1 MGMVVEVVYAYL
13 CFGGDVRAYA
23 HLTVVR
29 NTAQVAVFYAC
40 GFEGAGA
47 DNVGGFACHAF
58 DVLVGGILC

>member
-1 MGMVVEVVYAYL
+1 M
-13 CFGGDVRAYA
+13 RAYA
-23 HLTVVR
+23 HLTVVC
-29 NTAQVAVFYAC
+29 NAAQVAVFYAC